1 MISSMNV
8 RTYRFTMSVACLFAL
23 IACSTEPKDA
33 RGLLFEGTVTDAAT
47 GAPIPGTGVGV
58 ADGSGFG
65 LPSSLPA
72 TSDAQGHYT
81 LSHAG
86 CINNPYLAAYAT
98 GYYWGSIEVLCKA
111 ERQTVNIALTRDP
124 TSP

>member
-8 RTYRFTMSVACLFAL
+8 RAFRFTLRLACLFAL
-23 IACSTEPKDA
+23 IGCGTEPGDA
-33 RGLLFEGTVTDAAT
+33 RGLLFEGKVTDAAT
-47 GAPIPGTGVGV
+47 GAAIQGAGLGV

-81 LSHAG
+81 LSAG

-98 GYYWGSIEVLCKA
+98 GYYWNSTDVVCKV
-111 ERQTVNIALTRDP
+111 ERQTVNISLTRDP
-124 TSP
+124 ASP

>member
-1 MISSMNV
+1 MISSMNAHA
-8 RTYRFTMSVACLFAL
+8 YRSTLLLTCLFVL
-23 IACSTEPKDA
+23 IACGTEPEDA
-33 RGLLFEGTVTDAAT
+33 RGLLFEGTITDADT

-81 LSHAG
+81 LSHSG

-98 GYYWGSIEVLCKA
+98 GYYWGSIEVVCKA
-111 ERQTVNIALTRDP
+111 ERQTVNMSLTRDP

>member
-1 MISSMNV
+1 MVSSLNV
-8 RTYRFTMSVACLFAL
+8 RAYGFVMLLAFLFAL
-23 IACSTEPKDA
+23 TACSTEPKDV

-47 GAPIPGTGVGV
+47 GAPIAGVGVGV

-65 LPSSLPA
+65 LPSSFPA

-86 CINNPYLAAYAT
+86 CIHTPYLAAYAP

-124 TSP
+124 SSP